1 MKLSSLNFDISNVL
15 QTKHCCLG
23 TGKESKLRHLPGT
36 STSVELKATKRKN
49 IGNDHIMP
57 KDTLICWSE
66 MNLMKMSIPF

>member
-1 MKLSSLNFDISNVL
+1 MKLSSLNFNISNVL

-23 TGKESKLRHLPGT
+23 TGKETKLRYLPGT

-49 IGNDHIMP
+49 IDKDRIMP

-66 MNLMKMSIPF
+66 MNLMKIPIPF